1 MITDIYVNAVGFC
14 GPGIASVAE
23 LDKAIAGAR
32 VDTAPDWQPEPV
44 TLPRR
49 QARRLSLA
57 TRTAITAAEQIAE
70 AVSSEAPWVF
80 ASSCGE
86 GETLNTILGAL
97 CQPEVMLQPVRFQ
110 NAVHNAA
117 QGQFSI
123 VAGSTG
129 PATSIAAFDNTVAAG
144 LLKCVMQMK
153 TENTDCALV
162 AFDEPLPPPLHERRP
177 YDLTLAG
184 ALALSLDRREGSMAR
199 LSVGFEHGAP
209 PTDPSS
215 IGAPQCVLTSN
226 NPVRFLLP
234 VLAGI
239 CGKNAS
245 PVVLAL
251 PGGGCM
257 TITITCLTDA

>member
-1 MITDIYVNAVGFC
+1 MNVDIYVNALGFC
-14 GPGIASVAE
+14 GPGVGSVDA
-23 LDKAIAGAR
+23 LSRAFAGENIDVPA
-32 VDTAPDWQPEPV
+32 DWRPEPE

-49 QARRLSLA
+49 QARRLSAA
-57 TRTAITAAEQIAE
+57 TLTAMAAAEQVAG
-70 AVSSEAPWVF
+70 VLTSEAPWVF

-86 GETLNTILGAL
+86 GDTLNTILAAL
-97 CQPEVMLQPVRFQ
+97 CQPEIMLQPVRFQ

-129 PATSIAAFDNTVAAG
+129 PATSIAAFDDSVAAG
-144 LLKCVMQMK
+144 LLKCLMQMQIEQ
-153 TENTDCALV
+153 TVCGLV

-184 ALALSLDRREGSMAR
+184 ALALSPQREEGSIAR
-199 LSVGFEHGAP
+199 LSVSSGGDRP
-209 PTDPSS
+209 VTDPAALRGPSH
-215 IGAPQCVLTSN
+215 ILTSN

-234 VLAGI
+234 VLAAVRGI
-239 CGKNAS
+239 WTE

-251 PGGGCM
+251 PGGG
-257 TITITCLTDA
+257 TLAFRAEVL

>member
-1 MITDIYVNAVGFC
+1 MIAEIYVNALGFC
-14 GPGIASVAE
+14 GPGIASIDHLGCAFDGDEMVVP
-23 LDKAIAGAR
+23 D
-32 VDTAPDWQPEPV
+32 DWAPNPL

-57 TRTAITAAEQIAE
+57 TRTAIAAAEQIAE
-70 AVSSEAPWVF
+70 NVPLDAPWIF

-86 GETLNTILGAL
+86 GDTLNTILAAL

-129 PATSIAAFDNTVAAG
+129 PATSIAAFDDTVAAG
-144 LLKCVMQMK
+144 LLKCVMQILAED
-153 TENTDCALV
+153 TACGFV

-184 ALALSLDRREGSMAR
+184 ALALSPLRADGTLAKLEITMDRHAIPS
-199 LSVGFEHGAP
+199 
-209 PTDPSS
+209 DPSTLAGPPS
-215 IGAPQCVLTSN
+215 VLSSN
-226 NPVRFLLP
+226 NPVRFMLP
-234 VLAGI
+234 LMAAI
-239 CGKNAS
+239 LGKLS
-245 PVVLAL
+245 GPVVLTL
-251 PGGGCM
+251 PGDGRMRIEAQDLRG
-257 TITITCLTDA
+257 A